1 MHASKESIILAQ
13 WELWNETLYDI
24 LIASVSLSPSQMDHV
39 SKSFASTSDG
49 QAFYRWVLS
58 HADNRKESAQ
68 IRLKTRLRDLKL
80 TADMSSDQVKAVL
93 EDLGNI
99 WPQIIEHALVEDWS
113 RPAIR
118 KALSLFPA
126 EHPDGAVVITFPETP
141 NRQPKTPFQ
150 MPHFHPGPD
159 EAVHSWQRMRPVNQR
174 PAASATLKGIPSV
187 RNFFKHMYW
196 WSQRRSPSG
205 PDQEQQES

>member
-99 WPQIIEHALVEDWS
+99 WPQIIEHNLVEDWS

-118 KALSLFPA
+118 KALSLFPPRTSRWRR
-126 EHPDGAVVITFPETP
+126 HRRPPRPTP
-141 NRQPKTPFQ
+141 YRCGSMDRLQCL
-150 MPHFHPGPD
+150 
-159 EAVHSWQRMRPVNQR
+159 QRYHLR
-174 PAASATLKGIPSV
+174 IP
-187 RNFFKHMYW
+187 RH
-196 WSQRRSPSG
+196 
-205 PDQEQQES
+205 

>member
-80 TADMSSDQVKAVL
+80 TADMSSDQVKAPKPWMAVGRNTMKHPFL
-93 EDLGNI
+93 
-99 WPQIIEHALVEDWS
+99 
-113 RPAIR
+113 R
-118 KALSLFPA
+118 SL
-126 EHPDGAVVITFPETP
+126 T
-141 NRQPKTPFQ
+141 Q
-150 MPHFHPGPD
+150 
-159 EAVHSWQRMRPVNQR
+159 
-174 PAASATLKGIPSV
+174 
-187 RNFFKHMYW
+187 HM
-196 WSQRRSPSG
+196 
-205 PDQEQQES
+205 